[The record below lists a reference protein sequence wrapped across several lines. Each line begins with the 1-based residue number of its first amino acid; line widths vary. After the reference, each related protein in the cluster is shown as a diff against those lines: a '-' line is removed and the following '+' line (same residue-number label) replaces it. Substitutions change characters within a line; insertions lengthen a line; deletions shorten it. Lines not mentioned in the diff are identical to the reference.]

1 MAKNSDPSDSAPIN
15 MADLT
20 HGVSMSSTGE
30 KDQALGSAKLWNLDR
45 IDQRVLPL
53 NNTYLYGSPTTKG
66 TGQGA
71 HIYVV
76 DSGILPSHQ
85 EFMRSD
91 GSGSRASY
99 GERGL
104 LFCSGLG
111 FRARWAQQ
119 SAPSKEC
126 SPRLSSD
133 GCSRVSTCRI

>member
-1 MAKNSDPSDSAPIN
+1 MSKTSDPSDSAPIN

-20 HGVSMSSTGE
+20 GGGGAMSSTGE
-30 KDQALGSAKLWNLDR
+30 KDQALGSSKLWNLDR

-53 NNTYLYGSPTTKG
+53 NNTYLYGSSTTKG

-76 DSGILPSHQ
+76 DSGILASHQ

-99 GERGL
+99 GERRGA
-104 LFCSGLG
+104 G
-111 FRARWAQQ
+111 Q
-119 SAPSKEC
+119 
-126 SPRLSSD
+126 
-133 GCSRVSTCRI
+133 